1 MRWCLFRVAAW
12 EKFLPQTS
20 QLKGLL
26 PVWLMLWRSRLC
38 ELVKDFVQTFT
49 KTITRIS
56 VNSFKHFL
64 QANEAV
70 LKYGNL

>member
-20 QLKGLL
+20 QLKGLV

-49 KTITRIS
+49 NTITRIS
-56 VNSFKHFL
+56 ANS
-64 QANEAV
+64 
-70 LKYGNL
+70 LKSLLEESEVVHVKV